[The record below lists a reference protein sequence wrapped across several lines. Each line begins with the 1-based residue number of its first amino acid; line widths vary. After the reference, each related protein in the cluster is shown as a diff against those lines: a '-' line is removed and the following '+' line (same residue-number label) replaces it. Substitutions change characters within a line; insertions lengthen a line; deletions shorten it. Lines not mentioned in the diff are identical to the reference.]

1 MQTDRTYREK
11 FYFLFLL
18 SIAFLGSFFT
28 RGGPE
33 GTPYCMGEG
42 TGGADT
48 GADEAAMV
56 VAEGGSGG
64 GRALD
69 GGATVGSGRG
79 LGNICFSRLFL

>member
-1 MQTDRTYREK
+1 
-11 FYFLFLL
+11 
-18 SIAFLGSFFT
+18 
-28 RGGPE
+28 
-33 GTPYCMGEG
+33 MGEG

-48 GADEAAMV
+48 GADEVAMV

-69 GGATVGSGRG
+69 GGAAVGSGRG